1 MAGDDSTDTSEVSH
15 AALATSV
22 LEADVGTWDA
32 DLEIQPS
39 ATAPVS
45 YQKGIATRTLIAD
58 RWLVVDLKV
67 YSGFTGHGVYG
78 WDASAQQ
85 YTGIWVDNM
94 GGSIARA
101 TGVCDLPSR
110 TMTYD
115 VEVAHAGRLVRYRE
129 ITETVDDDTQI
140 YTHLVPLPLGG
151 EHPMIKITYRRRR
164 SAR

>member
-1 MAGDDSTDTSEVSH
+1 MGGEDTTDTSEVSH
-15 AALATSV
+15 AALATAV
-22 LEADVGTWDA
+22 LEGDVGTWDA

-39 ATAPVS
+39 PTAPVQ
-45 YQKGIATRTLIAD
+45 YQKGLATRTLIAE

-67 YSGFTGHGVYG
+67 YSGVTGHGVYG
-78 WDASAQQ
+78 WDPHAQH

-94 GGSIARA
+94 GGAIARA
-101 TGVCDLPSR
+101 TGHSDLPAR

-115 VEVAHAGRLVRYRE
+115 VEVPHGGRVVRYRE
-129 ITETVDDDTQI
+129 VTQTVDADTQI

-164 SAR
+164 SSP